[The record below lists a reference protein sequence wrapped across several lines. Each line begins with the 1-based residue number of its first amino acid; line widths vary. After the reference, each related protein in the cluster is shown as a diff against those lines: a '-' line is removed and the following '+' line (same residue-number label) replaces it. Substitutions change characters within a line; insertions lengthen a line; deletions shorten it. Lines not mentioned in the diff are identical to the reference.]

1 MGSTSLLGNGQF
13 SQCPGGEDQTVGTH
27 PVKGEKA
34 EDDPRLSPQRE
45 EDYVEET
52 DGLVTSFTPIWT
64 EGLYEGL
71 WGDSYIL
78 GSPGPV
84 RVSGSNPCVI
94 PHQFVL
100 HISRQVGGGA

>member
-1 MGSTSLLGNGQF
+1 MVNSVNVLLEKIRPSEQ
-13 SQCPGGEDQTVGTH
+13 H

-84 RVSGSNPCVI
+84 RVSVSNPCVI